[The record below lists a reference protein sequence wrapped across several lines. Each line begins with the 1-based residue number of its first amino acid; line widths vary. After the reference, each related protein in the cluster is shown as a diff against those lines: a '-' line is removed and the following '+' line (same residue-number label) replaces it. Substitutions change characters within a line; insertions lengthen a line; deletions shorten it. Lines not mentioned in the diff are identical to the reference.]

1 MSIHQCIKCNK
12 EFKQKIDYSRHINRK
27 RPCIEENNNI
37 LINNGLIIDEKG
49 ISSKIPPKY
58 SEILQN
64 SSKIPPIS
72 SNVLE
77 KSSTML
83 HMDEYDNK
91 NIVNNYKKC
100 NYCHKEFTRVDNLI
114 RHINQNRCKMKEM
127 IEEQNKNKD
136 IMIELLVKELEVK
149 YDEKTTNIEIK
160 YKEQID
166 ELKNTIICLETKI
179 NKSNKKIITN
189 SNNTNTNTNSNNTN
203 NIIIQFGQEN
213 TTELLNPN
221 EIAKIINR
229 GYCAI
234 QESVKQTHFN
244 KRLPQLH
251 NIYVS
256 DKKFKHG
263 LKYSDGKFELQDLN
277 TLVNDLIDNHRNNID
292 EYLEINNIPYKKNM
306 LEKVKDLLEILD
318 DVDNPKRRVTREE
331 IIKELKEM
339 LYNGKDFVNKASIE
353 V

>member
-1 MSIHQCIKCNK
+1 MPIHQCIKCNK
-12 EFKQKIDYSRHINRK
+12 EFKQKIDYIRHINRK
-27 RPCIEENNNI
+27 RPCIKENDNI
-37 LINNGLIIDEKG
+37 LINNGLIIEDQVNSAKIRQNPPEVRQNPPEKG
-49 ISSKIPPKY
+49 FELEIITNTLNIENKCKY
-58 SEILQN
+58 CLR
-64 SSKIPPIS
+64 
-72 SNVLE
+72 
-77 KSSTML
+77 
-83 HMDEYDNK
+83 H
-91 NIVNNYKKC
+91 
-100 NYCHKEFTRVDNLI
+100 FTRSDSLLK
-114 RHINQNRCKMKEM
+114 HINMNRCKIKTM
-127 IEEQNKNKD
+127 IEEQNKHKD
-136 IMIELLVKELEVK
+136 TMIELLVKELEVK
-149 YDEKTTNIEIK
+149 YDKKYQEKIEDLEKT
-160 YKEQID
+160 
-166 ELKNTIICLETKI
+166 IINLDSKI

-189 SNNTNTNTNSNNTN
+189 SNNTNTNTNTNSNNTN

-221 EIAKIINR
+221 EIARIINR

-339 LYNGKDFVNKASIE
+339 LYNGKDFVNKTSIE
-353 V
+353 I